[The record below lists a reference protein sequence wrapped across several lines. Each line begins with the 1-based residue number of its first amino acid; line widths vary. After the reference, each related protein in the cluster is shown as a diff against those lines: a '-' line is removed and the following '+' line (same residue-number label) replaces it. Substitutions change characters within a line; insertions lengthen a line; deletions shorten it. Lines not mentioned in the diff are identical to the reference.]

1 MGLVGDRR
9 FLLLLSAGFDAAV
22 TEQLR
27 RHRPKRLGYTGY
39 FMPIVRALLE
49 YRETKLHVTVDDGPP
64 VVGQVAMV
72 LNVRYYGGYFVFSDR
87 ARLDSGCFE
96 VVVIPDGSV
105 PNLFRYAVSA
115 LFRRM
120 RYCQDV
126 VCFRGRRVRIES
138 EEPVF
143 VQVDGDYFGT
153 TPVDVELVPAGV
165 AVVAPR

>member
-1 MGLVGDRR
+1 
-9 FLLLLSAGFDAAV
+9 
-22 TEQLR
+22 
-27 RHRPKRLGYTGY
+27 
-39 FMPIVRALLE
+39 
-49 YRETKLHVTVDDGPP
+49 VDDGPP
-64 VVGQVAMV
+64 IVGQVAMI

-96 VVVIPDGSV
+96 VVVIPDGGV
-105 PNLFRYAVSA
+105 PTLFRYALSA

-120 RYCQDV
+120 RYCRDI

-138 EEPVF
+138 EKPVF

-153 TPVDVELVPAGV
+153 TPVDVQLVPASV